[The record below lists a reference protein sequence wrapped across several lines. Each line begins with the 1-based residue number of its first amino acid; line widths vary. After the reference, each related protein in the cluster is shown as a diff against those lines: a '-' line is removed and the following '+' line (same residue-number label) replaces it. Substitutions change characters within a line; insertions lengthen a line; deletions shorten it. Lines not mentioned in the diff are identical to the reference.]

1 MAQNLL
7 LEIGLEEMPAHVV
20 TPSMKQLQQKTA
32 EFLTAHALQFSSIEA
47 YSTPRRLAVYVT
59 GIPESQADTQEE
71 VKGPAK
77 KIAIDADGNWSK
89 AAQGF
94 VRGQGLTTD
103 AITFKE
109 LNGVEYVYVTKHI
122 QGKPALEVLTG
133 LK

>member
-77 KIAIDADGNWSK
+77 NCNRCRWQLVKSSPRVRSWTRIDHRCNYLQRIKWC
-89 AAQGF
+89 
-94 VRGQGLTTD
+94 
-103 AITFKE
+103 
-109 LNGVEYVYVTKHI
+109 GVCLCHQAYSR
-122 QGKPALEVLTG
+122 
-133 LK
+133 

>member
-1 MAQNLL
+1 M
-7 LEIGLEEMPAHVV
+7 
-20 TPSMKQLQQKTA
+20 
-32 EFLTAHALQFSSIEA
+32 TAHALQFSSIEA

-103 AITFKE
+103 AITFKRIKWC
-109 LNGVEYVYVTKHI
+109 GVCSMSPSIFKVN
-122 QGKPALEVLTG
+122 QR
-133 LK
+133 LKF

>member
-77 KIAIDADGNWSK
+77 KLQSMPMAIGQKQPKGS
-89 AAQGF
+89 F
-94 VRGQGLTTD
+94 VD
-103 AITFKE
+103 KD
-109 LNGVEYVYVTKHI
+109 
-122 QGKPALEVLTG
+122 
-133 LK
+133 